1 MTDRDIS
8 YRNISYRDIRAIL
21 SMFAVSSAILLCH
34 TLKHFTIALSHPS
47 TWYVAT
53 QHRCGWVLIATLT
66 WFLGETVKR
75 ARRTARS

>member
-1 MTDRDIS
+1 MTDRE
-8 YRNISYRDIRAIL
+8 ISYRDIRAIL
-21 SMFAVSSAILLCH
+21 SIFAVSSTILLCR

-66 WFLGETVKR
+66 WFLSEAAKR
-75 ARRTARS
+75 VWRGARS